1 MKLSTVQE
9 RLFER
14 KKKITTTTAQNKN
27 RKQRIEASEKKTFK
41 TTESF
46 RLPNDSRKRNE
57 NWKNEKKRSRS
68 ARARIHIVVI
78 DIVEVVVGKINF
90 YVIRKGN
97 KSVYNKEYTT
107 KISNE
112 PNHTHTRM
120 HIPY

>member
-1 MKLSTVQE
+1 MIQGNETKIG
-9 RLFER
+9 RM
-14 KKKITTTTAQNKN
+14 KKK
-27 RKQRIEASEKKTFK
+27 
-41 TTESF
+41 
-46 RLPNDSRKRNE
+46 
-57 NWKNEKKRSRS
+57 SRS